1 LRGAALAFV
10 PPAVP
15 GGVTVADRVDLPLLL
30 RALTLLGLGFAPPG
44 GRGSSD
50 NRRDPRGSR
59 VLSSILSTQHL
70 SLLLRLRWCRSRDLP
85 LLLRALTLLGDG
97 HRASRRSRKSA
108 PRADMSSRAEA
119 EQTVSAQGLDVLG
132 VSLVSSPRGMIP
144 AQVGWDTL
152 GGEAQ
157 ASGLRAV
164 PSRVFSSILSARHL
178 FFLPKEGLLRAI

>member
-1 LRGAALAFV
+1 MLGKGISSKAFRKALKFGQPARSSGIQGAQFDSEH
-10 PPAVP
+10 PAPVLP
-15 GGVTVADRVDLPLLL
+15 SGVTVVQIARSTTVAASP
-30 RALTLLGLGFAPPG
+30 
-44 GRGSSD
+44 
-50 NRRDPRGSR
+50 DPS
-59 VLSSILSTQHL
+59 
-70 SLLLRLRWCRSRDLP
+70 
-85 LLLRALTLLGDG
+85 GDG
-97 HRASRRSRKSA
+97 RRGSRRSRKSA

-178 FFLPKEGLLRAI
+178 SSFHKRAY